1 VSLSEVAQPSQ
12 PVEQFRL
19 PTLLALFLIPGALVT
34 LVYVVIAPFVE
45 SVGFPPIA
53 ALLLAILVVLLPMEL
68 GVVLRAGRGE
78 PQRIRSVVPYRRPLP
93 VRDWLWLVPVLVVA
107 AFVGFGLSMAF
118 EPAVIDVLFG
128 WIPDWFVRPI
138 DPDLVGDYSREAWLI
153 TLAAYFVLNGFAGP
167 IVEEL
172 YFRGYLLP
180 RMEWMGRWAPLVNV
194 SLFSLY
200 HFWSPWQIVGRIL
213 GFGPTVYAVLIE
225 RIPTEHDAR
234 TLIGALREQGLGE
247 ARIASADPLVVRV
260 GEPRPLR
267 SAVELAERVRK
278 AGHQVRV
285 AAQRQDRGA
294 YTIRHGR
301 FATRD
306 EAEARSR
313 ELARLR
319 LPAAQVVEVR

>member
-1 VSLSEVAQPSQ
+1 MPAPAAPAALPPGPPAPVALPAVATPPAVRSLAPAPPPRVAAAPSERAR
-12 PVEQFRL
+12 F
-19 PTLLALFLIPGALVT
+19 ALVYGPLTSAEAEQLERT
-34 LVYVVIAPFVE
+34 LI
-45 SVGFPPIA
+45 
-53 ALLLAILVVLLPMEL
+53 
-68 GVVLRAGRGE
+68 RAGHDSLR
-78 PQRIRSVVPYRRPLP
+78 RRP
-93 VRDWLWLVPVLVVA
+93 
-107 AFVGFGLSMAF
+107 
-118 EPAVIDVLFG
+118 EPL
-128 WIPDWFVRPI
+128 
-138 DPDLVGDYSREAWLI
+138 
-153 TLAAYFVLNGFAGP
+153 
-167 IVEEL
+167 
-172 YFRGYLLP
+172 
-180 RMEWMGRWAPLVNV
+180 
-194 SLFSLY
+194 
-200 HFWSPWQIVGRIL
+200 
-213 GFGPTVYAVLIE
+213 PTVYAVLVE

-247 ARIASADPLVVRV
+247 ARIVSADPLVVRV

-285 AAQRQDRGA
+285 AAQRRDRGA